1 MENNNKI
8 AIIGGG
14 QTAIYAAKEIREHD
28 QNCLITIYSEENE
41 IPYEKP
47 PLSKQYLKG
56 EKNFEDII
64 FFSKE
69 FLTEKKIDIK
79 TNSKIKFI
87 DLVKK
92 EVETEDNIKY
102 SYDKLLLANGAINRE
117 IDIEEL
123 KNDKDIIYLR
133 NIKECELL
141 KSKINISKNILIIGG
156 GFIGLEVAS
165 SIKANHN
172 NVNII

>member
-1 MENNNKI
+1 MWRLENNNKI

-64 FFSKE
+64 FF
-69 FLTEKKIDIK
+69 FQRI
-79 TNSKIKFI
+79 F
-87 DLVKK
+87 
-92 EVETEDNIKY
+92 
-102 SYDKLLLANGAINRE
+102 NRE
-117 IDIEEL
+117 
-123 KNDKDIIYLR
+123 KNWYKD
-133 NIKECELL
+133 
-141 KSKINISKNILIIGG
+141 
-156 GFIGLEVAS
+156 
-165 SIKANHN
+165 
-172 NVNII
+172 

>member
-56 EKNFEDII
+56 ELKDISALEQRWKGESHI
-64 FFSKE
+64 S
-69 FLTEKKIDIK
+69 IDYY
-79 TNSKIKFI
+79 
-87 DLVKK
+87 DLPWEIEAYHLQ
-92 EVETEDNIKY
+92 EV
-102 SYDKLLLANGAINRE
+102 LL
-117 IDIEEL
+117 EEY
-123 KNDKDIIYLR
+123 KND
-133 NIKECELL
+133 
-141 KSKINISKNILIIGG
+141 
-156 GFIGLEVAS
+156 
-165 SIKANHN
+165 
-172 NVNII
+172 